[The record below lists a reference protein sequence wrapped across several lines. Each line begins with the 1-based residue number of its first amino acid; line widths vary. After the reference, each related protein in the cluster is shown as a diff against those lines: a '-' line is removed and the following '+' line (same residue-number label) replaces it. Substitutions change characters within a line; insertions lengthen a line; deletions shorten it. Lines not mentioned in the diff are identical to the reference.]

1 MKKLILSLSMLL
13 GALLPAMAQTASSA
27 QSSDPFAGK
36 VKFNQETIDF
46 GTTKLNHPVSVTFVF
61 KNVGNT
67 PLIIENVRP
76 SCGCTTPSYTQ
87 EPVLPGKEGK
97 IVATYNAAVLG
108 EASKTVSVKFK
119 GIDQELDLHFTG
131 KVVQ

>member
-1 MKKLILSLSMLL
+1 MKKLLLSCSLL
-13 GALLPAMAQTASSA
+13 LAASISAFAQSSA
-27 QSSDPFAGK
+27 TAQASDPFAGK

-67 PLIIENVRP
+67 PLLIENVRP